1 VDRNPM
7 AMPNKISR
15 EIAAHDGKASDT
27 DLSEF
32 SHFLTTL
39 L

>member
-1 VDRNPM
+1 MSVPG
-7 AMPNKISR
+7 KVSR
-15 EIAAHDGKASDT
+15 EIAAHDGKACDT